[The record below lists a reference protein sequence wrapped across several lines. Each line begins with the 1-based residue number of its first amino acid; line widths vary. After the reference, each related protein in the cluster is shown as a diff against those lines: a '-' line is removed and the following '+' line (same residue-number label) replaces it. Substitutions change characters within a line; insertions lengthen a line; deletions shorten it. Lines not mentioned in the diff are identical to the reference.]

1 LTIDR
6 HGAVKHESA
15 VVSVVI
21 YLAAPADLT
30 AAQLPVAGRPVVFR
44 AVAVAVRA
52 GASRVFVPAL
62 FRDLLSP
69 ALASAPRVARAVE
82 WLGGA
87 TPAPGDAVLV
97 PATAVIGVGAV
108 AAMRAARPPAAH
120 QGARDVRAPI
130 VTAPAPLVA
139 SLWSAL
145 AAGAPIGPA
154 LDEALADPTMTLVR
168 EPSLVHLI
176 RDPAS
181 AAIGERRLYTTLGSA
196 IDTRL
201 DTVFHRRFSR
211 LVSRL
216 AVGFGITPNTI
227 TVASL
232 LVGLAAASAFWR
244 ATPIDAVVGLIL
256 YAIAVILDHADG
268 EVARLTLTESA
279 LGEWLDIAVDTIIHV
294 AVVLALGVTSAA
306 VTGHGAGLGMLAAL
320 GVIASSAVAKAWPGL
335 AMPDRV
341 GTALSGLG
349 SRDGFYAMLLA
360 FILARAAWPAALP
373 WLMVVVAGGSHAYW
387 VGRLLYRLIRGA

>member
-1 LTIDR
+1 
-6 HGAVKHESA
+6 
-15 VVSVVI
+15 
-21 YLAAPADLT
+21 
-30 AAQLPVAGRPVVFR
+30 
-44 AVAVAVRA
+44 VAVRA
-52 GASRVFVPAL
+52 GASRVLVPAL

-82 WLGGA
+82 WLDSA
-87 TPAPGDAVLV
+87 TPVPGDAVLV
-97 PATAVIGVGAV
+97 PATAVIGVAAL
-108 AAMRAARPPAAH
+108 AAMCAARPPAAH

-145 AAGAPIGPA
+145 AVGLPVGPA
-154 LDEALADPTMTLVR
+154 LEQALADPAITLVL
-168 EPSLVHLI
+168 EPSLVHPI
-176 RDPAS
+176 RDAAS
-181 AAIGERRLYTTLGSA
+181 AEVGERRLYTTLGSA
-196 IDTRL
+196 SDTRL

-216 AVGFGITPNTI
+216 AVRFGITPNSI
-227 TVASL
+227 TMASL
-232 LVGLAAASAFWR
+232 VVGLTAAWAFWR
-244 ATPIDAVVGLIL
+244 ASPAEAVVGLIL
-256 YAIAVILDHADG
+256 YALAVILDHADG

-294 AVVLALGVTSAA
+294 AVVLALGVTSTAQ
-306 VTGHGAGLGMLAAL
+306 TGHGAGLGMLAAL
-320 GVIASSAVAKAWPGL
+320 GVIASAAVANAWPRL

-341 GTALSGLG
+341 GAALSGLG

-360 FILARAAWPAALP
+360 FIVARAAWPAALP

-387 VGRLLYRLIRGA
+387 VGRLLYRLIREA